1 MFKKVAFIAVAASAL
16 ASNGAFAA
24 TATTPMNVSA
34 TITGSCTVSATAL
47 AFGSIVLT
55 DANRDTTA
63 DLTVNCTSTVPYEIT
78 INGTTG
84 GRAMSFGISS
94 LNYEVYTDAARTTGW
109 ANTSGPGTVTG
120 TGSGANQTVTVYG
133 RVPVQSTPPAGAYTD
148 TRTVTV
154 SY

>member
-1 MFKKVAFIAVAASAL
+1 MFKKVAFLAVAASAL
-16 ASNGAFAA
+16 AANGALAA

-34 TITGSCTVSATAL
+34 TITGSCTISATAL
-47 AFGSIVLT
+47 AFGTIVLT
-55 DANRDTTA
+55 SANTDNTA
-63 DLTVNCTSTVPYEIT
+63 DLTVNCTNAVPYEIT

-109 ANTSGPGTVTG
+109 SNTTGPGTVTG
-120 TGSGANQTVTVYG
+120 TGTGVDQTVTVYG